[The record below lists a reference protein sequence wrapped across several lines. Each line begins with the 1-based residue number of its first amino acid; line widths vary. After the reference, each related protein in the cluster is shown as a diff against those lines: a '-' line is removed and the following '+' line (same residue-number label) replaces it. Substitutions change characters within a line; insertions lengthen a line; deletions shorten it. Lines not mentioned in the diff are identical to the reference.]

1 MQQFLSTALAAAEA
15 AAQVHDAHAGK
26 VRSEDIRDKSTSD
39 FVSHV
44 DMEAQAECIR
54 RIRYDFPD
62 HGILA
67 EEDDEEDDPGT
78 EADARAVRERADPD
92 RPVWVVDPLDGTT
105 NFLHGHP
112 AYASSVGVVVGG
124 RVVVGAV
131 VSAATRESWWAS
143 EANGAFRNGEPIEVS
158 RTSQLALALVGT
170 GFPFKRPDLLP
181 PYLQH
186 FRRVLPATSGIRRC
200 GSAALDLCFLA
211 QGSLDVFWE
220 LHLDPWDVAGGLA
233 ILTEAGGVARRL
245 DGPKLDP
252 LEAGSVLAG
261 NSTGLMEA
269 LAEVIQ
275 ADGP

>member
-54 RIRYDFPD
+54 RIRSDFPD

-67 EEDDEEDDPGT
+67 EEDDPEA
-78 EADARAVRERADPD
+78 EADARAVRERVDPD

-131 VSAATRESWWAS
+131 VSAASRESWWAS
-143 EANGAFRNGEPIEVS
+143 EENGAFRNGEPVQVS

-186 FRRVLPATSGIRRC
+186 FRRVLPATAGIRRC

-220 LHLDPWDVAGGLA
+220 LHLAPWDVAGGLA
-233 ILTEAGGVARRL
+233 ILAEAGGGARRL
-245 DGPKLDP
+245 DGSELDP

-261 NSTGLMEA
+261 NSAGLMEA

-275 ADGP
+275 EGGP